1 MQVKEI
7 MTPEVETI
15 DADIML
21 VEAASL
27 MRKLDT
33 RVMPVRQEQQLVG
46 IITDRDITIRAA
58 AEGKAP
64 KETTVREV
72 MTPQI
77 FYCFEEDDINKA
89 ASIMKDKGLH
99 KLLVINKD
107 NQPVG
112 FISYADFT
120 VTIRDGKLG
129 CEILEKKPEP
139 ACPNR

>member
-7 MTPEVETI
+7 MTSDVETI
-15 DADIML
+15 DANTML

-27 MRKLDT
+27 MRELDT

-58 AEGKAP
+58 AEGKDP
-64 KETTVREV
+64 KETTVREA

-77 FYCFEEDDINKA
+77 FYCFEEDDINEA

-99 KLLVINKD
+99 RLLVINKD

-120 VTIRDGKLG
+120 VKIRDEKLG
-129 CEILEKKPEP
+129 WEILEKIPEP
-139 ACPNR
+139 ACSHS